1 MTEEAT
7 MNEVNVGAERKV
19 PQCVINE
26 GVSLVR
32 MLVDF
37 LLLRN
42 SKKQLRRRQYS
53 RIRIAKEYEH
63 SKKLKNY

>member
-7 MNEVNVGAERKV
+7 RNEVNVGAERKV

-37 LLLRN
+37 LLYEIVRN
-42 SKKQLRRRQYS
+42 
-53 RIRIAKEYEH
+53 
-63 SKKLKNY
+63 N